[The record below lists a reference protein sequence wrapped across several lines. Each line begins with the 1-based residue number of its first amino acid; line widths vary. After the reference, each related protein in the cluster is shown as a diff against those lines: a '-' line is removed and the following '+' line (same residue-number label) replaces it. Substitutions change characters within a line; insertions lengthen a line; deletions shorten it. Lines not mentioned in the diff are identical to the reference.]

1 MHHMTLS
8 AKFATAISLVT
19 LLAFAGLIPLGRWH
33 DEYFTL
39 YHFHESGFPYL
50 GERLLRWSP
59 RPLSELLAY
68 TYALA
73 VYRFDSPLITEFL
86 AIFWLMFVA
95 AALWPVLHNDR
106 AFLCAS
112 VLVALLLLGHPV
124 AEVFYWPFATVAYL
138 PTVAAALL
146 LLTLDW
152 GDQIG
157 GLSGNAWIFFVLTI
171 AAASSEVG
179 ALFSAIYVVLLLTT
193 RSTEDGR
200 GHLIFA
206 FPLLLSGTV
215 LYLQF
220 TGRVAT
226 GGEVFGD
233 PSVAHHPIAT
243 MSAVAKHLPF
253 ELLKGDSGHHAFTLL
268 TSGLATKL
276 LFFFGVYIVM
286 SAKRECAPRIQKRR
300 LILAAAAIATAT
312 LTLAAALYNFGSTC
326 CERHATIRQEYVFIA
341 VGSIASYVAARWPSR
356 SGRHAGLLLVCAL
369 LIPLAVAIPKLKTEY
384 TGYAERLH
392 ANNQTWQS
400 GRSSGSILR
409 IEQAAPGPIS
419 GGQVIAQG
427 TYQSGSPATN
437 DVPWML
443 VFFGKKSAVVTAPNG
458 EQSNDMRR

>member
-1 MHHMTLS
+1 MTLS

-68 TYALA
+68 TYSLA

-152 GDQIG
+152 GDQIE

-276 LFFFGVYIVM
+276 LFFWRLHRHVRKKGM
-286 SAKRECAPRIQKRR
+286 RPSNTETTTDSRR
-300 LILAAAAIATAT
+300 RSHCHGYADARCCTLQFWIYLLRTACHDPSGIR
-312 LTLAAALYNFGSTC
+312 LHRRRFDSQLCSGTLAESQWPACRITSGMCPVDSIGGS
-326 CERHATIRQEYVFIA
+326 Y
-341 VGSIASYVAARWPSR
+341 
-356 SGRHAGLLLVCAL
+356 
-369 LIPLAVAIPKLKTEY
+369 TE
-384 TGYAERLH
+384 TK
-392 ANNQTWQS
+392 N
-400 GRSSGSILR
+400 
-409 IEQAAPGPIS
+409 
-419 GGQVIAQG
+419 
-427 TYQSGSPATN
+427 
-437 DVPWML
+437 
-443 VFFGKKSAVVTAPNG
+443 
-458 EQSNDMRR
+458 